1 MPQRLYDA
9 ADRGD
14 AAAVAEFLREGDD
27 ANEAAN
33 DWAPLHAACFKGHFD
48 AVKALLDGGADV
60 RATIRDEHE
69 EARHRG
75 ATPLHM
81 AARHG
86 HANVVRLL
94 LDAGADPLCVDGELR
109 TPLHAVAA
117 GGHGLCV
124 KALLDAGAEVEG
136 RDSKDCTPLELAERG
151 RHMGTARM
159 MRLHV
164 LGRASAGGGG
174 GAAPTRRGARGAEE

>member
-1 MPQRLYDA
+1 M
-9 ADRGD
+9 
-14 AAAVAEFLREGDD
+14 
-27 ANEAAN
+27 
-33 DWAPLHAACFKGHFD
+33 
-48 AVKALLDGGADV
+48 
-60 RATIRDEHE
+60 
-69 EARHRG
+69 
-75 ATPLHM
+75 
-81 AARHG
+81 
-86 HANVVRLL
+86 
-94 LDAGADPLCVDGELR
+94 
-109 TPLHAVAA
+109 VAA

-164 LGRASAGGGG
+164 LDRASAGGGG